1 MTKPGIRPIRKD
13 EDVLLATPQ
22 PKGRARKQKGGDEKP
37 KGKAKAKAKASS
49 ATLGDWA
56 AFAEVPAPVQNEIV
70 SMDADSV
77 VPFKRA
83 RGSKFFFEPGKDENG
98 EDLPKD
104 DMSPNTIKQNYVLQK
119 VIDGDADKKREYAEA
134 LATRD
139 KAVVRAFVNSLIPK
153 SATYA
158 WAVTGELASS
168 TTEHTVQFEEKVW
181 GVCQNI
187 IRPSYT

>member
-1 MTKPGIRPIRKD
+1 M
-13 EDVLLATPQ
+13 ATPQ
-22 PKGRARKQKGGDEKP
+22 PKGRTKKQKGGDEKP

-49 ATLGDWA
+49 ATVGDWA
-56 AFAEVPAPVQNEIV
+56 AFADVPAPVQHEV
-70 SMDADSV
+70 DSEDVDSV

-83 RGSKFFFEPGKDENG
+83 RGSKFSFEPGKDEMG

-104 DMSPNTIKQNYVLQK
+104 DMSPYTIKQKYVMQK
-119 VIDGDADKKREYAEA
+119 VIDGDADKKREYDEA
-134 LATRD
+134 VATRD

-158 WAVTGELASS
+158 WAVTGDLSSS